1 MKILVIGGGGR
12 EHALVWKLKQSAGVE
27 KIWCAPGNGG
37 ISNDAECVPVNTSV
51 LPEMV
56 NLAERLQPDLTV
68 IGPELPLVLGLGDE
82 LRGRGLAVVGPG
94 CEAARLEGSKVYA
107 KEFLARHSI
116 ATAKVYGVFDSAA
129 EAKAGLGGV
138 EWPVVIK
145 ADGLCAGKGVLVT
158 SSRAEAEEFIDRAMA
173 RGEFGEAGRR
183 ILLEEGLR
191 GQELSY
197 IVLTD
202 GTSVIPMAPARDYK
216 RAYDG
221 DQGPNTGGMGAY
233 WDDSLLPAE
242 LEERIKRDVVQPTI
256 SGLRADGLDYRGF
269 LYFGLMITAE
279 GPKVLEYNCRLGDPE
294 TQAIMLRADFDL
306 AELLMAAAKG
316 DLGSREAR
324 WKPGAS
330 CYVVLAAKGYPE
342 KPEMGAEI
350 FGLERIVGDSGQ
362 VIFHAGTRRNEE
374 KYYVSSGRVLGV
386 GASGVS
392 VGNAMRFCYDII
404 SNISA
409 SGCRYRNDIGLVSG
423 TAMSAAAEVG
433 MAEGAYVFVP
443 GIACL
448 CAS

>member
-1 MKILVIGGGGR
+1 MMKILVIGGGGR
-12 EHALVWKLKQSAGVE
+12 EHALVWKLKQSAGVS

-37 ISNDAECVPVNTSV
+37 ISNDAECVPVDTS
-51 LPEMV
+51 LLNEMV
-56 NLAERLQPDLTV
+56 SLAERLRPDLTV
-68 IGPELPLVLGLGDE
+68 IGPELPLVLGLADE
-82 LRGRGLAVVGPG
+82 LRRRGFAVVGPG
-94 CEAARLEGSKVYA
+94 RDAAQLEGSKVYA

-116 ATAKVYGVFDSAA
+116 PTAKMYGVFKSVA
-129 EAKAGLGGV
+129 EAKAALGGV

-158 SSRAEAEEFIDRAMA
+158 SSPAEAEEFVDRAMV
-173 RGEFGEAGRR
+173 RGEFGVAGRR

-202 GTSVIPMAPARDYK
+202 GSRVIPMAPTRDYK

-221 DQGPNTGGMGAY
+221 DEGPNTGGMGAY
-233 WDDSLLPAE
+233 SDDSLLPEE

-256 SGLRADGLDYRGF
+256 SGLRTDGLDYRGF

-306 AELLMAAAKG
+306 VELLMAAAKG

-350 FGLERIVGDSGQ
+350 LGLERIAGDSGRE
-362 VIFHAGTRRNEE
+362 IFHAGTRRDGEH
-374 KYYVSSGRVLGV
+374 YYVSGGRVLGV
-386 GASGVS
+386 GGSGVS
-392 VGNAMRFCYDII
+392 IRNAMRLCYDMI
-404 SNISA
+404 SMLSA

-423 TAMSAAAEVG
+423 AAMSASAEVRHG
-433 MAEGAYVFVP
+433 
-443 GIACL
+443 
-448 CAS
+448 

>member
-37 ISNDAECVPVNTSV
+37 ILNDAECLPVNTSV
-51 LPEMV
+51 LAEMV
-56 NLAERLQPDLTV
+56 SLAERIRPDLTV

-82 LRGRGLAVVGPG
+82 LRRLGFAVVGPG
-94 CEAARLEGSKVYA
+94 REAARLEGSKVFA
-107 KEFLARHSI
+107 KEFLARHAI
-116 ATAKVYGVFDSAA
+116 PTAKMYGVFNSAS
-129 EAKAGLGGV
+129 EAKAGLDGV
-138 EWPVVIK
+138 QWPVVIK

-158 SSRAEAEEFIDRAMA
+158 SSLAEAEEFIDRAMV

-183 ILLEEGLR
+183 ILLEEGLL

-202 GTSVIPMAPARDYK
+202 GTRVIPMAPARDYK

-233 WDDSLLPAE
+233 SDDSLLPTE
-242 LEERIKRDVVQPTI
+242 LEELIKRDVVQPTI

-350 FGLERIVGDSGQ
+350 FGLERIAGTADRVA
-362 VIFHAGTRRNEE
+362 FHAGTRQKEMH
-374 KYYVSSGRVLGV
+374 YYVSGGRVLGIGV
-386 GASGVS
+386 NGVS
-392 VGNAMRFCYDII
+392 VDQARRLCYDMISII
-404 SNISA
+404 RA
-409 SGCRYRNDIGLVSG
+409 PGCRYRRDIGLAG
-423 TAMSAAAEVG
+423 PAAMSARVEARRG
-433 MAEGAYVFVP
+433 
-443 GIACL
+443 
-448 CAS
+448 

>member
-1 MKILVIGGGGR
+1 MRILVIGGGGR

-37 ISNDAECVPVNTSV
+37 IANDAECLSVNTSV
-51 LPEMV
+51 LAEMV
-56 NLAERLQPDLTV
+56 SLAERLRPDLTV
-68 IGPELPLVLGLGDE
+68 IGPELPLVLGLADE
-82 LRGRGLAVVGPG
+82 LRRLGFAVVGPG
-94 CEAARLEGSKVYA
+94 RDAAQLEGSKVYA

-116 ATAKVYGVFDSAA
+116 PTAKMYGAFDSAA

-158 SSRAEAEEFIDRAMA
+158 SSRAEAEEFIDRAMV

-202 GTSVIPMAPARDYK
+202 GTRVIAMAPARDYK

-221 DQGPNTGGMGAY
+221 DEGPNTGGMGAY
-233 WDDSLLPAE
+233 SDDSLLPAE
-242 LEERIKRDVVQPTI
+242 LEGHIKRDVVQPTI

-306 AELLMAAAKG
+306 AELLMAAATG

-342 KPEMGAEI
+342 KPDLGTEI
-350 FGLERIVGDSGQ
+350 FGLERITGDSGR
-362 VIFHAGTRRNEE
+362 VVFHAGTRRDGED
-374 KYYVSSGRVLGV
+374 YYVSGGRVLGA
-386 GASGVS
+386 GASGLS
-392 VGNAMRFCYDII
+392 VGNAKRLCYDMI
-404 SNISA
+404 SMISA
-409 SGCRYRNDIGLVSG
+409 AGCRYRKDIGLVSG
-423 TAMSAAAEVG
+423 TAMSAAAEVRHG
-433 MAEGAYVFVP
+433 
-443 GIACL
+443 
-448 CAS
+448 

>member
-37 ISNDAECVPVNTSV
+37 ILNDAECVPVDISV
-51 LPEMV
+51 LAEMV
-56 NLAERLQPDLTV
+56 SLAERLRPNLTV
-68 IGPELPLVLGLGDE
+68 IGPELPLVLGLADE
-82 LRGRGLAVVGPG
+82 LRRRGMAVVGPG
-94 CEAARLEGSKVYA
+94 REAARLEGSKVYA
-107 KEFLARHSI
+107 KEFLARHAI
-116 ATAKVYGVFDSAA
+116 PTAKMYGVFDSAA
-129 EAKAGLGGV
+129 EATATLGGV

-158 SSRAEAEEFIDRAMA
+158 YSRAEAAEFIDRAMV
-173 RGEFGEAGRR
+173 RGEFGEEGRR

-197 IVLTD
+197 IVLLD
-202 GTSVIPMAPARDYK
+202 GTRVIPMAPARDYK

-221 DQGPNTGGMGAY
+221 DEGPNTGGMGAY
-233 WDDSLLPAE
+233 SDDSLLPAE
-242 LEERIKRDVVQPTI
+242 LEKRIKRDVVQPTI
-256 SGLRADGLDYRGF
+256 SGLRVDGLEYRGF

-306 AELLMAAAKG
+306 AELLMPAAKG
-316 DLGSREAR
+316 NLGSREAR

-350 FGLERIVGDSGQ
+350 LGIERIPATADQ
-362 VIFHAGTRRNEE
+362 VAFHAGTRQKEMH
-374 KYYVSSGRVLGV
+374 YYVSGGRVLGI
-386 GASGVS
+386 GVNGES
-392 VGNAMRFCYDII
+392 VDQARRSCYDII
-404 SNISA
+404 STISA
-409 SGCRYRNDIGLVSG
+409 TGCRYRRDIGLAGPV
-423 TAMSAAAEVG
+423 AMSAGVDSRRG
-433 MAEGAYVFVP
+433 
-443 GIACL
+443 
-448 CAS
+448 